1 MAYSGQERIAYEHGK
16 EDGIFGRGYD
26 NPYDI
31 GIEPR
36 SYRAYDE
43 GYAKGSVSTTPPRG
57 PAGPQGDPGNQ
68 GSQGVPGIPGVNGS
82 DGRSIYQGSGAPVDG
97 VNVSASSNIND
108 LYIDNASNGALYQK
122 TGASTWTFQ
131 SDLADVTLAAQVDDT
146 GGTPNVIYRGE
157 AQPGALTSAAAWRIQ
172 EITITTDGGGN
183 DDIATLW
190 ADGDANFDNIWDN
203 RAALSYS

>member
-43 GYAKGSVSTTPPRG
+43 GYAEGSVSTTPPRG

-82 DGRSIYQGSGAPVDG
+82 DGRSIYQGSGAPVDC
-97 VNVSASSNIND
+97 VNVPASSNINGVTT
-108 LYIDNASNGALYQK
+108 LGRATWIRCSNCSALTFASNRPR
-122 TGASTWTFQ
+122 
-131 SDLADVTLAAQVDDT
+131 AA
-146 GGTPNVIYRGE
+146 
-157 AQPGALTSAAAWRIQ
+157 AMSAALRSL
-172 EITITTDGGGN
+172 GN
-183 DDIATLW
+183 RTSMGQRHHTPRGAERRL
-190 ADGDANFDNIWDN
+190 
-203 RAALSYS
+203 